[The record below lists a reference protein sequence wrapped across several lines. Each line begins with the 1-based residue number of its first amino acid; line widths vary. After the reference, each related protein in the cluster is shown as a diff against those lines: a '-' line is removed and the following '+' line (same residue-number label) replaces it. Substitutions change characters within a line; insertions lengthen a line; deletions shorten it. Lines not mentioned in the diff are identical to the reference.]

1 MILDSNLGHENGR
14 GLKLG
19 RRFKKH
25 LLQLAMMGTSLAS
38 VSIATSWA
46 KAESQI
52 TQSYGSESS
61 KCCIEAEDKKVPPG
75 SKNGPYTCLP
85 DGSWG

>member
-14 GLKLG
+14 GLKRG
-19 RRFKKH
+19 RRFKTH
-25 LLQLAMMGTSLAS
+25 LLQLAMIGASLAS
-38 VSIATSWA
+38 VSVATSWA
-46 KAESQI
+46 KAEPQI
-52 TQSYGSESS
+52 TQSCGSESS
-61 KCCIEAEDKKVPPG
+61 KCCIDAEGKKVPPG